1 MTLARRREASLF
13 RCLTRGSI
21 SVAVVILLASS
32 VACRGP
38 KSAAGFRLPDGDSV
52 IGQRV
57 FVDNSCHSCHT
68 VVGVELGEP
77 ITRGPV
83 DVRLGGQTTRV
94 RTYGELVTSIINPSH
109 RLAPLPGADIT
120 NEDGTS
126 RMPSFNDT
134 LTVQQLIDLVAF
146 LQEHYEVV
154 PPAYEY
160 HPYTYGP

>member
-1 MTLARRREASLF
+1 MTDSSNSGMRRLATMA
-13 RCLTRGSI
+13 
-21 SVAVVILLASS
+21 VALLGLIAIATL
-32 VACRGP
+32 ACRGP

-52 IGQRV
+52 AGSRT
-57 FVDNSCHSCHT
+57 FVDNSCHSCHS

-83 DVRLGGQTTRV
+83 NVVLGGQTTRV

-109 RLAPLPGADIT
+109 RLAPHGGEIA

-126 RMPSFNDT
+126 RMPSYNDT

-146 LQEHYEVV
+146 LQDHYEVI